1 MEAPLA
7 AWSQHGVIL
16 QRAECM
22 ALSTMSVGLL
32 IVLIAAAPNWLAP
45 AITAACLALVAT
57 FIVIR
62 PPLTDSVSG
71 S

>member
-1 MEAPLA
+1 
-7 AWSQHGVIL
+7 
-16 QRAECM
+16 M